1 MNQNNMPF
9 RYNHLIESKSGNV
22 RLINGNGEQLGVF
35 SLNQAIQMAEKENV
49 DLIEIASHPETPVCK
64 LLSVGK
70 YKYELSKKSDKQNK
84 LNRKQSQVKEIQ
96 FRPNIDVGDFEVK
109 VKQAKDFLE
118 SGYKVKVVLKFK
130 GRELKFRHLG
140 LDVLEKIKTTLGIN
154 DGLVKI
160 IQESNSE
167 RLISC
172 IFSKK

>member
-1 MNQNNMPF
+1 MPF

-35 SLNQAIQMAEKENV
+35 PLNQAIQIAEKENV

-109 VKQAKDFLE
+109 IKQTKDFLE

-130 GRELKFRHLG
+130 HLG

-172 IFSKK
+172 ILSKK

>member
-1 MNQNNMPF
+1 MTQNNMPF

-35 SLNQAIQMAEKENV
+35 PLNQAIQIAEKENV

-109 VKQAKDFLE
+109 IKQTKDFLE

-172 IFSKK
+172 ILSKK

>member
-1 MNQNNMPF
+1 MPF
-9 RYNHLIESKSGNV
+9 CYNHFIESKSGNV

-49 DLIEIASHPETPVCK
+49 DLIEIASHSETPVCK

-96 FRPNIDVGDFEVK
+96 FRPNIDVGDFDVK

-140 LDVLEKIKTTLGIN
+140 LDVLEKVKTTLGIN

-160 IQESNSE
+160 IQETNSE
-167 RLISC
+167 KLISC
-172 IFSKK
+172 ILSKK